1 MRGQHADYA
10 PTLVCINSA
19 HLCVKPHVP
28 PAGVQK
34 ALSSICQIAGVDPGG
49 GDNVSRLIVPV
60 GERHPNHS
68 PSSGSAH
75 LLKF

>member
-10 PTLVCINSA
+10 PPPPWCALILHVCVSNLTS
-19 HLCVKPHVP
+19 HQQVFRKPCP
-28 PAGVQK
+28 PSVR
-34 ALSSICQIAGVDPGG
+34 LDSGG